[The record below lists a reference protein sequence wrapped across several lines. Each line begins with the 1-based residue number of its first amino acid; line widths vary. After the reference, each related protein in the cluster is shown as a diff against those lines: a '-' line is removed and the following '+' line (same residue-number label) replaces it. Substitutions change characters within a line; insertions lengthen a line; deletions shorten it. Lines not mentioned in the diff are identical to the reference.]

1 MATYLEL
8 FDLQNNDDLLRKA
21 TTAIAVAA
29 DTIRSEAT
37 GTANHAN
44 RLVWAEKALANPKAL
59 TDQVL
64 WAVLAA
70 NNGSTVDN
78 ITGATDSAIQTNV
91 DAAVDVLAGVA

>member
-8 FDLQNNDDLLRKA
+8 FDLQNNDDLLHKV

-29 DTIRSEAT
+29 DTIRSEAA
-37 GTANHAN
+37 GTTNHAN
-44 RLVWAEKALANPKAL
+44 RLVWAEKALADPKAL

-70 NNGSTVDN
+70 NNGATTGN
-78 ITGATDSAIQTNV
+78 IIGASDAAIQSNV
-91 DAAVDVLAGVA
+91 DDVVDVLAGVA